1 MPAGNVGIL
10 EIREIVPID
19 SARPNIRSDKDSILG
34 FGRFGVDKLTMTTLT
49 SGALAQKAFVHEIR
63 FNRDVQG
70 TILKPSGL
78 CAFDRT

>member
-1 MPAGNVGIL
+1 MSAGNVGIL

-49 SGALAQKAFVHEIR
+49 SRALAQKAFVHESVPTEMCKVE
-63 FNRDVQG
+63 F
-70 TILKPSGL
+70 
-78 CAFDRT
+78 